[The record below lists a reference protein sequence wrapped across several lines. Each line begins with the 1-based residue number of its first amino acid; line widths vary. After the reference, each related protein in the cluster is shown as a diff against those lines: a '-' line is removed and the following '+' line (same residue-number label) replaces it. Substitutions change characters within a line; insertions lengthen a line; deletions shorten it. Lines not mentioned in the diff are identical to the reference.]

1 MFLQFARSHEPI
13 SCRASAKG
21 VRACDSRGPR
31 KCHDIDRHPF
41 GPISRV
47 PLGMG
52 ETHRRTVMSG
62 FNFLLEANKEL
73 KGGSLSLWERRAHES
88 DGTLRAI
95 ALAEN
100 PTLPGFVLF
109 TRRAAC
115 RSLTLY
121 DPNHTDQP
129 DQSVKLIFAQP

>member
-1 MFLQFARSHEPI
+1 M
-13 SCRASAKG
+13 
-21 VRACDSRGPR
+21 
-31 KCHDIDRHPF
+31 
-41 GPISRV
+41 GPISAWGKYTGAVR
-47 PLGMG
+47 L
-52 ETHRRTVMSG
+52 R

-73 KGGSLSLWERRAHES
+73 KGRSSSLWVAELRAHES

-115 RSLTLY
+115 RSPTLY